1 MDFDTELN
9 SDTVDQP
16 INLTPRRSIL
26 ERENLEREV
35 EKLQE
40 TVAQLLKTSNNYL
53 GRISGL
59 ENSMRITDT
68 YIGEF
73 KKKISRL
80 EDELQKV
87 RSGRA

>member
-1 MDFDTELN
+1 M
-9 SDTVDQP
+9 
-16 INLTPRRSIL
+16 

-35 EKLQE
+35 EELKE
-40 TVAQLLKTSNNYL
+40 KVAQLLKTSNAYA
-53 GRISGL
+53 GRIAGL